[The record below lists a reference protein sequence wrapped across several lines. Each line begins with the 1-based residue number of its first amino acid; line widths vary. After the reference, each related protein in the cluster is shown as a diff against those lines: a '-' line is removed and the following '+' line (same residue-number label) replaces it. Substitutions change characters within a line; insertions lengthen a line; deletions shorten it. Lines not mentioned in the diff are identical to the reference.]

1 MRTRS
6 FNTVYASFDI
16 WKGIK
21 FASTFSYDFVMNKSR
36 AWKDPRTSDGD
47 DDNGRFSKDYNDI
60 TNMTWSNILTY
71 KTKINKKHNLD
82 LFGWL

>member
-1 MRTRS
+1 MHH
-6 FNTVYASFDI
+6 
-16 WKGIK
+16 
-21 FASTFSYDFVMNKSR
+21 STFGKESSLRLHSVYDFVMNKSR

-71 KTKINKKHNLD
+71 QTKIKKKHNLD